1 MKTLLYLSALVG
13 LITALC
19 LPIMAQNPLLCGNAN
34 APDWSCTQNPTTC
47 LRAGNCSSGQ
57 ATVNSWS
64 CTWTD
69 PNFGPE
75 SCTYNWTQCNGQ
87 CAGNTIQ
94 PALYRRP
101 RQSALDGRPIPI
113 WDGAKMLRSLA
124 MAIVPKGV
132 FSR

>member
-1 MKTLLYLSALVG
+1 MKTLSLLFVLSGAV
-13 LITALC
+13 
-19 LPIMAQNPLLCGNAN
+19 MAQNPLLCGNAN

-64 CTWTD
+64 CSWTD
-69 PNFGPE
+69 PTFGPE

-87 CAGNTIQ
+87 CTGNIIQ

-101 RQSALDGRPIPI
+101 RPIPT

-124 MAIVPKGV
+124 MALVPKGV